1 MAIAGVD
8 VGGTNIGIGLVDDD
22 HSVSHRAKEPTPT
35 SVDELVGQ
43 VGRLVADLPSKVEA
57 VGLALPA
64 IVDHNEI
71 VQMPNISGW
80 NPDVDIAAEL
90 GDSLGIPVVFANDA
104 QAGVVGEWVAGAAV
118 GDSFVLGVWLGT
130 GVGGGLVLDGRSYGG
145 AGGGSGEL
153 GHMVVRPEGARCGC
167 GRRGCLEA
175 YAGRR
180 MMTASAQALVDAGQ
194 STRLFE
200 IQAEKEKPK
209 ATSGVW
215 AHAVDEGDAI
225 AIALLDEAVG
235 ALGLAVASSL
245 NLLDLDRV
253 VIGGGM
259 VDKFPDIASRIATA
273 ARPQVVRPVPD
284 GLVVD
289 ATLGDDS
296 GIVGA
301 AHIASSSGAN
311 RTEGSPPS

>member
-22 HSVSHRAKEPTPT
+22 HSVAHQVKEPTPT

-43 VGRLVADLPSKVEA
+43 VSRLVADLPSKVEA
-57 VGLALPA
+57 LGLALPA
-64 IVDHNEI
+64 IIDHNQI
-71 VQMPNISGW
+71 VQMPNIAGFSGE
-80 NPDVDIAAEL
+80 VDISGEL
-90 GDSLGIPVVFANDA
+90 EDALGVPVVFANDA
-104 QAGVVGEWVAGAAV
+104 QAGVLGEWVAGAAE
-118 GDSFVLGVWLGT
+118 GHLFVLGVWLGT
-130 GVGGGLVLDGRSYGG
+130 GVGGGLVLDGRSYAGV
-145 AGGGSGEL
+145 GGGSGEL
-153 GHMVVRPEGARCGC
+153 GHMVVRPDGARCGC

-194 STRLFE
+194 RTSLFD
-200 IQAEKEKPK
+200 IQAAKGKAK

-215 AHAVDEGDAI
+215 ADAVEEGDEI
-225 AIALLDEAVG
+225 AIALLEEAVA
-235 ALGLAVASSL
+235 ALGLAVASCL

-259 VDKFPDIASRIATA
+259 VDKFPDLAGRIAVA
-273 ARPQVVRPVPD
+273 ARPHSVRPVPE
-284 GLVVD
+284 GLVVN

-301 AHIASSSGAN
+301 AHVARDALAAP
-311 RTEGSPPS
+311 RP